1 MQKPTLLAQ
10 PNVLKIV
17 SKHSMDCRTPHL
29 TAAKLGGVNK
39 IKALQKTGI
48 DINQVDED
56 GNALIH
62 YAACF
67 DQYGVISEFHS
78 KVDVNMKNK
87 KGNTAYRTELP

>member
-1 MQKPTLLAQ
+1 MGHDTWYFALLSESDD
-10 PNVLKIV
+10 VLKIV

-67 DQYGVISEFHS
+67 DQYGVISELMFR
-78 KVDVNMKNK
+78 N
-87 KGNTAYRTELP
+87 YF